1 MQWTGIGNDINPVK
15 PVETGVF
22 YKYFRLYIC
31 NSKYTPWTKCFVAL
45 YMFIKVHVHRTN
57 GFEIFSNPISVFFNV
72 LFSVQLPLCTY
83 KRFFNTEKNIYFN
96 YMYIRINPKSFH
108 ARYSYLTQNV
118 KLFVWYLVKRLQ
130 GFQPRYSGRKLLFIA
145 IRRSAN

>member
-1 MQWTGIGNDINPVK
+1 MQWTGIGNDVHLVEPVG
-15 PVETGVF
+15 TGVF
-22 YKYFRLYIC
+22 YKYLRLYIC

-45 YMFIKVHVHRTN
+45 CMFIKVHRTN
-57 GFEIFSNPISVFFNV
+57 GFEIFSNPISVFFNI
-72 LFSVQLPLCTY
+72 LFSVQPPLCTY
-83 KRFFNTEKNIYFN
+83 KRFFNTEKNPIYFD